1 LDSYLVSLLIVNEIG
16 CSDISYYT
24 IQPAPFMYI
33 PSAFTP
39 NGDGIN
45 DVFKVVAVGAA
56 SFEINIFNRWGDVV
70 YSSSDTE
77 EAWVGDTR
85 SNGTYFIEDGIYNY
99 VVKVRGYNSEAI
111 EKSGTIQ
118 LMR

>member
-1 LDSYLVSLLIVNEIG
+1 LIVNEIG

-45 DVFKVVAVGAA
+45 DVFKVIAVGAA

-77 EAWVGDTR
+77 EAWVGDTH